1 SIRQRE
7 LLRRWPAV
15 VNLSHTGTIMPALVV
30 VSGPKIG
37 TRFLLTGATQRI
49 GRDSRCDIHLDDTET
64 SRKHAQIDL
73 VDNEYVINDL
83 KSSNGTLVNGHLI
96 DSKKLR
102 DGDRIQIGKYVFVF
116 RLQETQPNSADKD
129 YLKRSVS
136 IVSDDALESSQI
148 ISRADLSDPVGETEF
163 FDPEV
168 ANPLSVTKSHWEIMY
183 RTSLAVSR
191 TLDINRLLEQ
201 IVDLIFQWVQCD
213 HACVMLTDTS
223 TGELN
228 PVYRKNRRPQ
238 SNHQITISKTILDYV
253 LKKEEGVMT
262 SDAKDDRRWTSSASI
277 EASGVCEAICVPMRG
292 RYGVVGVLYI
302 DTIVNA
308 DRESKS
314 TGLNVFNEEH
324 LKMMV
329 TIGHQAALAIE
340 DTNFYQSTLQAEK
353 LAAVG
358 QTIANLSH
366 HVKNI
371 LQGLKG
377 GGYMINEGLKKEDLS
392 PVRTGWEICQKTHA
406 RIESMVLDMLTMSK
420 QREPKRES
428 TDLVQLI
435 HDVITIAN
443 VSAQDAKVQLDWIP
457 PQTHKPIF
465 VDPEGIHR
473 AILNLVLNAIDATGG
488 RPDAQVSL
496 DLLQDNHSTQIKI
509 QDNGIGIPKSQLK
522 SIFSLFESTKGNRG
536 TGLGLPVS
544 QKIIQEHG
552 GDISVVSVVDQ
563 GTTFT
568 IHLNHQG
575 TD

>member
-1 SIRQRE
+1 
-7 LLRRWPAV
+7 
-15 VNLSHTGTIMPALVV
+15 MPALVV

-37 TRFLLTGATQRI
+37 TRFLLSGAQHRI

-83 KSSNGTLVNGHLI
+83 KSSNGTLVNGHLV

-102 DGDRIQIGKYVFVF
+102 DGDRIQIGKYVLVF
-116 RLQETQPNSADKD
+116 RLHETQPNSSDKD

-136 IVSDDALESSQI
+136 IVSDNALESSQI

-253 LKKEEGVMT
+253 LKKEEGVLT

-377 GGYMINEGLKKEDLS
+377 GGYMINEGLKKEDLG

-443 VSAQDAKVQLDWIP
+443 VSAQDANVQLAWIP
-457 PQTHKPIF
+457 PQTYKPIF

-496 DLLQDNHSTQIKI
+496 DLLQDNQSTQIKI

>member
-1 SIRQRE
+1 
-7 LLRRWPAV
+7 
-15 VNLSHTGTIMPALVV
+15 MPALVV

-83 KSSNGTLVNGHLI
+83 KSSNGTLVNGHLV

-116 RLQETQPNSADKD
+116 RLHETQPNSSDKD

-136 IVSDDALESSQI
+136 IVSDNALESSQI

-253 LKKEEGVMT
+253 LKKEEGVLT

-377 GGYMINEGLKKEDLS
+377 GGYMINEGLKKEDLG

-443 VSAQDAKVQLDWIP
+443 VSAQDANVQLAWIP
-457 PQTHKPIF
+457 PQTSKPIF

-496 DLLQDNHSTQIKI
+496 DLLQDNQSTQIKI

>member
-1 SIRQRE
+1 
-7 LLRRWPAV
+7 
-15 VNLSHTGTIMPALVV
+15 MPSLVV
-30 VSGPKIG
+30 VSGPKAG
-37 TRFLLTGATQRI
+37 ARFPLAGSLQRI
-49 GRDSRCDIHLDDTET
+49 GRDSRCDIQLDDTET

-73 VDNEYVINDL
+73 VGDDYVLTDL
-83 KSSNGTLVNGHLI
+83 QSSNGTLVNGHTI
-96 DSKKLR
+96 DSKNLR

-116 RLQETQPNSADKD
+116 RRQESHPNSTDKD

-136 IVSDDALESSQI
+136 IVSDNSLENSQI
-148 ISRADLSDPVGETEF
+148 VRRADLSPPVDQTEL
-163 FDPEV
+163 FDPEI

-191 TLDINRLLEQ
+191 TLDIHQLLEQ

-213 HACVMLTDTS
+213 HACVMLTDPNS
-223 TGELN
+223 GALN
-228 PVYRKNRRPQ
+228 PVYRKNRKPQ

-253 LKKEEGVMT
+253 LKKKEGVLT
-262 SDAKDDRRWTSSASI
+262 SDAKDDLRWTSSASI
-277 EASGVCEAICVPMRG
+277 EASGVCEAICVPMQG

-308 DRESKS
+308 NRESKS

-377 GGYMINEGLKKEDLS
+377 GGYMINEGLRNEDLA

-420 QREPKRES
+420 QREPKREL

-435 HDVITIAN
+435 QDALTIAS
-443 VSAQDAKVQLDWIP
+443 VSAQDANVELVWIP
-457 PQTHKPIF
+457 PQSHQPIF

-473 AILNLVLNAIDATGG
+473 AILNLVLNAIDAAGG
-488 RPDAQVSL
+488 KPDAQVTL
-496 DLLQDNHSTQIKI
+496 DLLQENESTQIKI
-509 QDNGIGIPKSQLK
+509 QDNGTGIPHSQLK

-552 GDISVVSVVDQ
+552 GDISVASVLDQ

-575 TD
+575 TN